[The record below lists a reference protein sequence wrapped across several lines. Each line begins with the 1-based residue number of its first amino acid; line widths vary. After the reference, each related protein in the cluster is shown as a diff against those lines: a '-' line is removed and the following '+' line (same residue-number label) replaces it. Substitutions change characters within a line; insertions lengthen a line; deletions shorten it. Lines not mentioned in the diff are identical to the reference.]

1 MRILGLLII
10 AISLITP
17 LYWYAGWIAG
27 PNGSAMFSQYIG
39 SIAVISMA
47 ISQMLS
53 TRIRGLE
60 TIFGGMDRIYVIH
73 KWLGILAVI
82 AILVHDTVDAELS
95 GKETFLT
102 DLGETLGEVSLY
114 GILILVVITIVT
126 FIPYKLWRWTHKFMG
141 AFFVASAI
149 HYILLMKP
157 LDPILPIGLY
167 MLVFCTIGILS
178 YIYTLLPLRGG
189 VSYVVSDVAESNA
202 TVSVTLMPVKK
213 GISHRAGQFA
223 FLNFD
228 IPDYTE
234 VHPFTISSAPKSDG
248 SVRFTIKRLGDYT
261 SQIGRYLKQGSSAKI
276 SRSFGHFR
284 RKNRSPEIWIAGG
297 IGITPFLAWA
307 GELANSS
314 NEPKHPIELFYC
326 VRDKDEAVHLSE
338 LQANTHWPNFN
349 FHLVSSEE
357 QGRLSADYIAKTIG
371 FDVASAHAYYC
382 GPEMMRKSMAQ
393 GLSRHGLLSS
403 KFHYEEFEI
412 RSGLGLRQIFSF
424 FGKALKSS
432 KSS

>member
-1 MRILGLLII
+1 MRLPGLLII
-10 AISLITP
+10 IISLITP
-17 LYWYAGWIAG
+17 LYWYVGWIAG
-27 PNGSAMFSQYIG
+27 PNGTAMFSQYIG
-39 SIAVISMA
+39 SVAIISMA

-53 TRIRGLE
+53 TRIVGLE
-60 TIFGGMDRIYVIH
+60 TVFGGMDRIYVIH

-157 LDPILPIGLY
+157 LDPILPIGIY
-167 MLVFCTIGILS
+167 MLVFCVIGILA

-189 VSYVVSDVAESNA
+189 VRYVVHDVEENNA

-223 FLNFD
+223 FINFEL
-228 IPDYTE
+228 PDYTE
-234 VHPFTISSAPKSDG
+234 VHPFTISSAPKADG

-261 SQIGRYLKQGSSAKI
+261 SQIGRHLKQGVHANI

-307 GELANSS
+307 HELANSAS
-314 NEPKHPIELFYC
+314 EPKHPIELFYC
-326 VRDKDEAVHLSE
+326 VRSKDEAVHLNE
-338 LQANTHWPNFN
+338 LQALEQWQNFN
-349 FHLVSSEE
+349 LHLVSSKE
-357 QGRLSADYIAKTIG
+357 QGRLTADYIAKTVS
-371 FDVASAHAYYC
+371 FDVASSHAYYC
-382 GPEMMRKSMAQ
+382 GPEVMRKSMAQ
-393 GLSRHGLLSS
+393 GLSKHGLSFS

-412 RSGLGLRQIFSF
+412 RSGIGFRQMFSF
-424 FGKALKSS
+424 FFKALKPS
-432 KSS
+432 KA